1 MSPVLIDSD
10 GELVELGGEQDR
22 GNLRRSSTALSAWDG
37 SPFWGGKPVSY
48 AKLFA
53 TQPWVAI
60 AVMRLLTWAIRVP
73 LKVYR
78 LGDADGDRHRVRYG
92 EHPLATAV
100 VSPWSRASMADLI
113 MAMLGPLCVHGN
125 DLLDVDSGAGDAIRF
140 KPLDWRYVS
149 PIRDDEANPNDEILG
164 WKYYGLG
171 EADTLSAE
179 TVMHLRWWS
188 PLGQLGV
195 SPLQQLGATI
205 ALERAAVEWQLNT
218 LDQSVRPSGVVQVSD
233 EALKLPRSERQLV
246 YEDAV
251 ENLRKNYGGRHNAG
265 KLPVMPP
272 GMAWETA
279 STTTA
284 VEAELINQRAVN
296 RNETASIYMLPP
308 PVLGILERAT
318 FNNIVE
324 LRQMAYTDG
333 LAPPLILAEHTL
345 NAHVVKGLLRE
356 EDLFLE
362 FDFAA
367 VLRGDRLKEIKAL
380 REAIGMG
387 LMTPNEGRDVIN
399 LKRSDSKRADELWM
413 PKNNLAPID
422 EPSPAEKKQ
431 AAAGGGA
438 SQ

>member
-1 MSPVLIDSD
+1 MPVLIDRD
-10 GELVELGGEQDR
+10 GELVEIGGGR
-22 GNLRRSSTALSAWDG
+22 GDLRYSSTAFSGWDG
-37 SPFWGGKPVSY
+37 SPFWGGRPISY

-60 AVMRLLTWAIRVP
+60 AVMRLMTWAIRVP
-73 LKVYR
+73 LKIYR
-78 LGDADGDRHRVRYG
+78 LGDAPGERERLRYG

-100 VSPWSRASMADLI
+100 SSPWERGSMADLI
-113 MAMLGPLCVHGN
+113 MALLGPLCVHGN
-125 DLLDVDSGAGDAIRF
+125 DLVDVESGAGDAIRF
-140 KPLDWRYVS
+140 KPLDWRFVS
-149 PIRDDEANPNDEILG
+149 PIRLDETNPNDEILG
-164 WKYYGLG
+164 WKYF
-171 EADTLSAE
+171 ASDDDDTLSSR
-179 TVMHLRWWS
+179 TVMHTRWWS

-218 LDQSVRPSGVVQVSD
+218 LDQSVRPSGVVEVSD
-233 EALKLPRSERQLV
+233 EALKLPRIERQQV
-246 YEDAV
+246 YDDAV
-251 ENLRKNYGGRHNAG
+251 DNLRKNYGGRQNAG

-272 GMAWETA
+272 GMSWETSA
-279 STTTA
+279 TTTA

-308 PVLGILERAT
+308 PSLGILERAT

-333 LAPPLILAEHTL
+333 LAPPLILIEHTF
-345 NAHVVKGLLRE
+345 NAHIIKGILRE
-356 EDLFLE
+356 QDIFAE

-367 VLRGDRLKEIKAL
+367 ILRGDRLKEIKAL

-387 LMTPNEGRDVIN
+387 LMTPNEGRDILN
-399 LKRSDSKRADELWM
+399 LKRSDSRRAGELWM
-413 PKNNLAPID
+413 PQNNLAPID

-431 AAAGGGA
+431 AAAKGGA